1 MEQLEIPNLFFVPID
16 QLERE
21 EREHASQIGARMRHL
36 IDWLIETHRCD
47 RSVVPHVERLCREFG
62 RCEAEDRAKSLIT
75 LCECDGWS
83 LDDAELLGIYDHT
96 ITDYHVIWDRAWAI
110 RMLVPKELVPKVWK
124 CGYGGKPK
132 FWDRGGTLLYQSIYC
147 VDGHVLTRDERRQAL
162 DKAGGQ

>member
-1 MEQLEIPNLFFVPID
+1 MEQLAIPDLFFVPID

-21 EREHASQIGARMRHL
+21 EHEHASKIGARMRHM
-36 IDWLIETHRCD
+36 IDWLITTHRCD
-47 RSVVPHVERLCREFG
+47 RSIVPYVERLCREFG
-62 RCEAEDRAKSLIT
+62 AEAENRVTCLIA
-75 LCECDGWS
+75 LCTVDGWG
-83 LDDAELLGIYDHT
+83 LEDAESVGVYDHT
-96 ITDYHVIWDRAWAI
+96 ITDYHIIWDRAWAI